1 MKMTG
6 FKKGEEYVSPEMQ
19 VVDLVSSD
27 VLCSSIPEA
36 VGIDNLKEEDEESK
50 FIWY

>member
-1 MKMTG
+1 MKVTD

-19 VVDLVSSD
+19 VVDLVSSE
-27 VLCSSIPEA
+27 VLCSSIPYV
-36 VGIDNLKEEDEESK
+36 VGIDSLKEEDEESK

>member
-1 MKMTG
+1 MKKTE
-6 FKKGEEYVSPEMQ
+6 FINGEEYVSPEMQ
-19 VVDLVSSD
+19 VVDLVSCE
-27 VLCSSIPEA
+27 VLCSSIPEV